1 MQLTLTKTTNR
12 YIVGWNTRIMIPE
25 PLAPPRCRTGYW
37 EAGLQRL
44 SRGEG
49 RGPDGARV
57 LAVEGEGERWFLP
70 LERVRRVGGVSGHWP
85 TPSYLPHP
93 PIRYG
98 TSCSVVGG
106 ASTRQHWHNQTS
118 FLGGRFELPVI
129 LTIVIACFCH
139 ACFGLTLLPFS
150 HVAVRIRT

>member
-25 PLAPPRCRTGYW
+25 PLGPPTLPDWVLGG
-37 EAGLQRL
+37 GLAT
-44 SRGEG
+44 SIEG